1 MAPARHFD
9 RRLVGL
15 GARIGE
21 ENKVGEGR
29 LGEALGIALAFGV
42 LIEVR
47 NVPELRA
54 LIRQRFDEMRMGVA
68 DRGHGDAG
76 AEVEIA
82 LSGGRNEPAA
92 LASLES
98 DLGPGVGRNHSGSRV
113 GDTHRQ
119 LLVMSRETGLPRSAC
134 SRPKKNP
141 RPARAAAKFAFTITE
156 SARCGQIARWSA
168 LLPAAALRLFRP
180 GSPTPVGASPRAQD
194 RRGRVAAS
202 PRSRVLERQ
211 GGAGRGGWL

>member
-1 MAPARHFD
+1 MERAFEGERAVALGMAVNRLAPARHLD

-29 LGEALGIALAFGV
+29 VDEAPGKALAFGV

-47 NVPELRA
+47 NMPQLRA

-76 AEVEIA
+76 AEIEIA
-82 LSGGRNEPAA
+82 LAVRRNEPAA

-98 DLGPGVGRNHSGSRV
+98 DLGPGVGRNHGGSRV
-113 GDTHRQ
+113 GEVHRQ
-119 LLVMSRETGLPRSAC
+119 LLVMSRENCLSRSAC
-134 SRPKKNP
+134 GRPK
-141 RPARAAAKFAFTITE
+141 
-156 SARCGQIARWSA
+156 
-168 LLPAAALRLFRP
+168 
-180 GSPTPVGASPRAQD
+180 
-194 RRGRVAAS
+194 
-202 PRSRVLERQ
+202 
-211 GGAGRGGWL
+211 